1 MKKVNYGVIR
11 VRTPALR
18 RASFEYTLRPRGMCH
33 SDVITVQ
40 IDPGALTAS
49 MSDTEYVLASAS
61 A

>member
-1 MKKVNYGVIR
+1 
-11 VRTPALR
+11 
-18 RASFEYTLRPRGMCH
+18 MCH
-33 SDVITVQ
+33 SDVIAVQ